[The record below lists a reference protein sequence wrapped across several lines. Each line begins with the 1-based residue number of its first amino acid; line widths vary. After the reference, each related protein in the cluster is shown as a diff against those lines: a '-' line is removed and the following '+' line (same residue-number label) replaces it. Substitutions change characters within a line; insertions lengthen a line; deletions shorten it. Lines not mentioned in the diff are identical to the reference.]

1 MKIISIV
8 LTLFILLTGTA
19 SFAAEVILI
28 TNPGNSISTISTQDA
43 KNIYLGKKSTWND
56 GSRVIAYT
64 QENAEIT
71 GQFTKTFIKK
81 TAQQFN
87 LYWRKAIFTGK
98 GTPPN
103 EVENSD
109 QMKNRVAGGNGT
121 IGYILASEL
130 DSSVKKLQ
138 VR

>member
-1 MKIISIV
+1 MKIISTV

-28 TNPGNSISTISTQDA
+28 TNPGNVVSAISPQDA

-56 GSRVIAYT
+56 GNHVITYT
-64 QENAEIT
+64 QANAEIT
-71 GQFTKTFIKK
+71 GKFTKNFIKK

-98 GTPPN
+98 GTPPK
-103 EVENSD
+103 EVNNSE
-109 QMKNRVAGGNGT
+109 QMKKMVAGGNGT
-121 IGYILASEL
+121 IGYILDSEL
-130 DSSVKKLQ
+130 DSTVKKLQ